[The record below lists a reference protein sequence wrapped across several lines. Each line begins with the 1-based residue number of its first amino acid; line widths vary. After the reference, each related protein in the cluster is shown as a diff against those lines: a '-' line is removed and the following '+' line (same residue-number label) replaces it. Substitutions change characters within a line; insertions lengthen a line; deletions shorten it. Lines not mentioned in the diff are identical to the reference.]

1 MKLIDKIMA
10 IASQYNV
17 VINHDAESEQFMT
30 RMVVENKDPTHPYIK
45 DSITWYLF
53 NTPQG
58 LAVTCSLFKYWR
70 SEDESE
76 ILDLF
81 RLGCDMMGRI
91 G

>member
-1 MKLIDKIMA
+1 MNLIDKMLA

-17 VINHDAESEQFMT
+17 VVEHDAELKQFMT
-30 RMVVENKDPTHPYIK
+30 RLQVENNSPLHPYIA
-45 DSITWYLF
+45 DRITWYVF
-53 NTPQG
+53 RKSEG
-58 LAVTCSLFKYWR
+58 FDVTCSLLRYWR
-70 SEDESE
+70 SEDENE

>member
-1 MKLIDKIMA
+1 MNLIDKMLA

-17 VINHDAESEQFMT
+17 VVEHDAELKQFMT
-30 RMVVENKDPTHPYIK
+30 RLQVENKSPEHPFIA
-45 DSITWYLF
+45 DSITWYVF
-53 NTPQG
+53 DRSEG
-58 LAVTCSLFKYWR
+58 IAVTCSLFKYWR
-70 SEDESE
+70 SEDENE